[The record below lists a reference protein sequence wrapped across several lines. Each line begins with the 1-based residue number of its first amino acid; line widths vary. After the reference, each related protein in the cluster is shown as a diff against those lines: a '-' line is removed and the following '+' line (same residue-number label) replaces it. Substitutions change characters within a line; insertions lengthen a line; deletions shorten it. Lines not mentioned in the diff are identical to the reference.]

1 MSEAMNVRV
10 TGMWPRERRWAIE
23 LCPHCKRRVPVYA
36 YYKPGTGTQ
45 VLGCSRRC
53 ANKYLDS
60 LERPAEAK

>member
-1 MSEAMNVRV
+1 
-10 TGMWPRERRWAIE
+10 MWTRERRWAIE

-36 YYKPGTGTQ
+36 YHKPGKGTQ

-53 ANKYLDS
+53 ANEYLDG